1 MKKLLESIGIVVHQD
16 LIPYLENGLKIL
28 LVLVVAWVIMRLIHR
43 MISVFKRFALK
54 RADDAESVRRVETLA
69 RVIRYVAVVILI
81 VAVVMEILF
90 LLGIS
95 IAPLLGAAGV
105 VGIAVGFGAQSL
117 VKDFFTGFFLLLENQ
132 IRVGDFVAIAG
143 ERGLVEELTLRHV
156 RLRSLDGNVHFIPT
170 GLIDKVT
177 NMSLE
182 FSYAVIDVGVAY
194 REDVDEVFAVIRATG
209 AALRADADFAPLI
222 LEDLEVLGVENWADS
237 SVIIRAR
244 IKVRPLEQ
252 WRVRRE
258 FLRRL
263 KQAFDA
269 QGIEIPY
276 PHLTLYPGQAKDGSA
291 PPLRLVVEAGS
302 VPPGETGR
310 AAHVVASNPMGGH
323 GPDGGAR

>member
-1 MKKLLESIGIVVHQD
+1 MKNLLDSIGIVVHQD

-28 LVLVVAWVIMRLIHR
+28 FVLVVAWVIMRLIRR
-43 MISVFKRFALK
+43 MITVFKRFALK
-54 RADDAESVRRVETLA
+54 RTDDPESVRRVETLA

-81 VAVVMEILF
+81 IAVVMEILY

-182 FSYAVIDVGVAY
+182 FSYAVIDAGVAY
-194 REDVDEVFAVIRATG
+194 REDVDEVFDAIRATG

-222 LEDLEVLGVENWADS
+222 LDDLELLGVENWADS
-237 SVIIRAR
+237 SMVIRAR

-269 QGIEIPY
+269 RGIEIPY
-276 PHLTLYPGQAKDGSA
+276 PHLTLYPGRAKDGSA
-291 PPLRLVVEAGS
+291 PPLRVVVEARS
-302 VPPGETGR
+302 ESADR
-310 AAHVVASNPMGGH
+310 L
-323 GPDGGAR
+323 

>member
-28 LVLVVAWVIMRLIHR
+28 LVFLVAWVIMRLIRR
-43 MISVFKRFALK
+43 MITVFKRFALK

-81 VAVVMEILF
+81 IAVVMEILF

-156 RLRSLDGNVHFIPT
+156 RLRSFDGNVHFIPT

-182 FSYAVIDVGVAY
+182 FSYALVEVGVAY
-194 REDVDEVFAVIRATG
+194 REDVDEVFEVIRATG

-222 LEDLEVLGVENWADS
+222 LEDLEVLGVEDWADS
-237 SVIIRAR
+237 AVIIRAR

-263 KQAFDA
+263 KHAFDA

-302 VPPGETGR
+302 APPAETGR
-310 AAHVVASNPMGGH
+310 AAPVVASTPSERYS
-323 GPDGGAR
+323 P

>member
-1 MKKLLESIGIVVHQD
+1 MKQLLAQFGLVVHED
-16 LIPYLENGLKIL
+16 LIPYLETGLKIL
-28 LVLVVAWVIMRLIHR
+28 LVLIAAWVIMRLIRR
-43 MISVFKRFALK
+43 MIVVFKRFALK
-54 RADDAESVRRVETLA
+54 RADDAESVRRVETLS
-69 RVIRYVAVVILI
+69 RVIRYVATVILI
-81 VAVVMEILF
+81 IAVVMEILY

-117 VKDFFTGFFLLLENQ
+117 VKDYFTGFFLLLENQ

-156 RLRSLDGNVHFIPT
+156 RLRSFDGNVHFIPT
-170 GLIDKVT
+170 GMIDKVT

-182 FSYAVIDVGVAY
+182 FSYAVIEVGVAY
-194 REDVDEVFAVIRATG
+194 REDVDEVFGVIRATG
-209 AALRADADFAPLI
+209 AALREDPTYGPLI
-222 LEDLEVLGVENWADS
+222 LEDLELLGVENWADS
-237 SVIIRAR
+237 SVVIRSR
-244 IKVRPLEQ
+244 IKVQPLEQ

-276 PHLTLYPGQAKDGSA
+276 PHLTLYAGRAKDGSA
-291 PPLRLVVEAGS
+291 PPLRLVVE
-302 VPPGETGR
+302 ER
-310 AAHVVASNPMGGH
+310 R
-323 GPDGGAR
+323 GA